1 MITSS
6 TLSSPTPP
14 VDAAEVPEATTGGA
28 RLSVTTDLRR
38 RSPVDG
44 AWWPRSHDAAAEL
57 PALIATLDGRLG
69 HTVQRAG
76 LSVDTWQNIPRKIAI
91 AGRVVKVGWFHA
103 IDPAIISLTLTG
115 AEPITLLVIP
125 PDTAGASAA
134 EALRPAACDQGRA
147 LRPVDILTAA
157 RPGQTPADDPNGH
170 AAWDNEGGSTGNPH
184 QDPDHPATT
193 RSAWHSLSGVR

>member
-6 TLSSPTPP
+6 ALSSPTPP
-14 VDAAEVPEATTGGA
+14 VDAAVVPEAATGRA

-38 RSPVDG
+38 RGPVDG

-57 PALIATLDGRLG
+57 PALITTLGDRLG

-76 LSVDTWQNIPRKIAI
+76 LSVDTWHNIPRKIAI

-134 EALRPAACDQGRA
+134 EALTLAASDQGRT

-157 RPGQTPADDPNGH
+157 HPGQAPADDPNGH
-170 AAWDNEGGSTGNPH
+170 AACDNEGGSTGNP
-184 QDPDHPATT
+184 PP
-193 RSAWHSLSGVR
+193 RP